1 MASDQIG
8 VIIETGLADW
18 QIIQQD
24 KNGYG
29 RIALS
34 GRWLPDASGAAGVVE
49 ARVVDQNTGIA
60 VSSQTDWQAGDT
72 KPDGTWQITLDRIPA
87 GGLYRIE
94 THLKINQEGE
104 WSVRGD
110 MRHCIGVG
118 DVWIIAGQSNSAG
131 YGRGPYNDSPELG
144 LHLFRNSGQWS
155 LATHPMN
162 DSTDTLHS
170 VNRENAN
177 SSHSPY
183 LHFGRVMKS
192 ALGYPIGLVQTALG
206 GSPLSRWN
214 PRQHDDPAKADLFTN
229 MVACVQAAGG
239 AAKGVLWYQGESDAN
254 DNEAGSYQQ
263 RFIDAVQA
271 WRAALNNPVL
281 AVITVQIN
289 RVLPRIADEERS
301 HRAWT
306 VVREAQ
312 RQVPKTLA
320 GVAVVPALDLP
331 LSDLIH
337 TSAGGN
343 LVLADRMARA
353 ALGMVHGREI
363 VYGAPDI
370 ESATKSGD
378 GCSVTLTFA
387 NVTSRI
393 DSIEQFANP
402 FKLEDAHGDVKIE
415 AIAYPG
421 DATIVLRLG
430 RPIAGDAVV
439 HGAFGYNPPT
449 VPMDMDR
456 VLPMLGFYGVPV
468 SE

>member
-8 VIIETGLADW
+8 VLIESGPSDW

-24 KNGYG
+24 KHGYG
-29 RIALS
+29 RITLS
-34 GRWLPDASGAAGVVE
+34 GRWLPDASGADGVVE
-49 ARVVDQNTGIA
+49 ARIVDQNTGLA
-60 VSSQTDWQAGDT
+60 VSTETDWQAGDT
-72 KPDGTWQITLDRIPA
+72 RPDGTWQLILDRVPA

-94 THLKINQEGE
+94 THLKITHEGE

-131 YGRGPYNDSPELG
+131 YGRGPYNDPPELG
-144 LHLFRNSGQWS
+144 VHLFKNNGQWS

-162 DSTDTLHS
+162 DSTSTLHS

-183 LHFGRVMKS
+183 LHFGRVMKQS
-192 ALGYPIGLVQTALG
+192 LGYPIGLVQTALG

-214 PRQHDDPAKADLFTN
+214 PRQHDDAAQADLFTN

-263 RFIDAVQA
+263 RFVDAVQA
-271 WRAALNNPVL
+271 WRAALNNPQL
-281 AVITVQIN
+281 AVITVQLN
-289 RVLPRIADEERS
+289 RVLPRMADEERS
-301 HRAWT
+301 HRAWS

-312 RQVPKTLA
+312 RQAPKVLA

-353 ALGMVHGREI
+353 ALGTVHGRA
-363 VYGAPDI
+363 VSHLAPDVQ
-370 ESATKSGD
+370 SATKAGD
-378 GCSVTLTFA
+378 ARSVTLTFS

-393 DSIEQFANP
+393 DSIEQRANP
-402 FKLEDAHGDVKIE
+402 FKVEDAEGDVAITS
-415 AIAYPG
+415 IAYPG
-421 DATIVLRLG
+421 DSSAVLHLA
-430 RPIAGDAVV
+430 RPLAGDAVV
-439 HGAFGYNPPT
+439 HGAWGYQPAT

>member
-8 VIIETGLADW
+8 VIIETGPADW
-18 QIIQQD
+18 QIIQQG
-24 KNGYG
+24 KNGLG

-34 GRWLPDASGAAGVVE
+34 GRWQPDASGMAGVVE
-49 ARVVDQNTGIA
+49 ARIVDQNTGMA

-72 KPDGTWQITLDRIPA
+72 RPDGTWQITLERIPA
-87 GGLYRIE
+87 GGLYRLE
-94 THLKINQEGE
+94 THLKVSHEGE

-131 YGRGPYNDSPELG
+131 YGRGPYNDPPEMG
-144 LHLFRNSGQWS
+144 VHLFRNNGLWS

-162 DSTDTLHS
+162 DSTDTRHS

-177 SSHSPY
+177 PSHSPY
-183 LHFGRVMKS
+183 LHFGRVMKQ
-192 ALGYPIGLVQTALG
+192 ALGHPIGLVQTSLG

-214 PRQHDDPAKADLFTN
+214 PRQHDDAAKADLFSN

-239 AAKGVLWYQGESDAN
+239 AARGMLWYQGESDAN
-254 DNEAGSYQQ
+254 NDECDSYLQ
-263 RFIDAVQA
+263 RFGDAVQA
-271 WRAALNNPVL
+271 WRAALNHPDL
-281 AVITVQIN
+281 AVVTVQLN
-289 RVLPRIADEERS
+289 RVLPRTADEARS
-301 HRAWT
+301 HRAWSA
-306 VVREAQ
+306 VREAQ
-312 RQVPKTLA
+312 RQAPKSLA

-353 ALGMVHGREI
+353 ALAVAHGRAASHE
-363 VYGAPDI
+363 APDI
-370 ESATKSGD
+370 QSATKAAD
-378 GCSVTLTFA
+378 GRSVTLAFA

-393 DSIEQFANP
+393 DSIEQHANP
-402 FKLEDAHGDVKIE
+402 FSVEDAAGEVKIE

-421 DATIVLRLG
+421 DATIVLRLA
-430 RPIAGDAVV
+430 RPVAGEAMV
-439 HGAFGYNPPT
+439 HGAWGYNPPT
-449 VPMDMDR
+449 APMDMDR
-456 VLPMLGFYGVPV
+456 VLPMLGFYGVQV